1 MNRMYSVATAVLFIF
16 ILASCTRKMSF
27 GYSTIVPEAKGRAKI
42 SRDKNKNYI
51 VNINVENLPEAKNLS
66 MPRNTYV
73 TWLEATGARTKNI
86 GQINP
91 SSSLFSKKMKGELR
105 ATATAKPYRIFI
117 TAEDDGNV
125 QYPGPQMIL
134 STH

>member
-1 MNRMYSVATAVLFIF
+1 MLITLV
-16 ILASCTRKMSF
+16 LASCARKMNFS
-27 GYSTIVPEAKGRAKI
+27 YSTIVPDAKGRVKI
-42 SRDKNKNYI
+42 TRDNNKNYI
-51 VNINVENLPEAKNLS
+51 VNVNVENLPEAKNLPV
-66 MPRNTYV
+66 PRNTYV

-134 STH
+134 SAH

>member
-1 MNRMYSVATAVLFIF
+1 MSVVLITL
-16 ILASCTRKMSF
+16 ILASCARKMNF
-27 GYSTIVPEAKGRAKI
+27 GYSTIVPEANGRAKI

-51 VNINVENLPEAKNLS
+51 VNVNVENLPEAKNLS
-66 MPRNTYV
+66 IPRNTYV

-125 QYPGPQMIL
+125 QYPGSQIIL